1 MRVMVTG
8 ATGFVGGHTAKALV
22 DAGHEVTALVRDER
36 RLREVADSLD
46 FDVADPVVGDMTDAA
61 AVDAALEGADAVVH
75 CAAVVSLDRRS
86 EQEMLRANPAGLR
99 NVVGAAVERGLDPI
113 IHTSSTSA
121 LFRPGVGRLHPDLPV
136 ADCDLAYGRSK
147 ALCETSA
154 RTYQEQGAPVVITYP
169 SGILGPP
176 AGRALG
182 ETAEQMSSFLAGG
195 IMPTRHAAIS
205 LIDVRD
211 LAALHAAL
219 LEPGRGP
226 RRVMCGGHLLTME
239 QLAEL
244 FRELTGRRFPIPPV
258 PPGALRGAGRA
269 ADLLRRAVPLG
280 GPMSEEAMALVTGW
294 QGTDDRSAHVLGV
307 TLRDPRETMEVSLAA
322 WHAAGLITTRQLGRA
337 ASPRPSEHGAPAAP
351 GAPSV
356 VRNPAPGM
364 PRGVRWLRAVK
375 IPGAVLASKPFRW
388 LGPKVFPRF
397 HRLVLRATGGRTM
410 LDSKAQPMLMLAT
423 TGAKSGQRRETPLA
437 TVPLERGTYLV
448 VGSNFAGER
457 HPAWTAN
464 LLAHPDASITF
475 RGRTFPV
482 AARLLSG
489 EERAACWQEAL
500 EWYPGWRDYLEVT
513 DREFRVF
520 ELSPV

>member
-1 MRVMVTG
+1 MRVTVTG

-36 RLREVADSLD
+36 RLREGADSLG
-46 FDVADPVVGDMTDAA
+46 FDLPDLVIGDMTDAA
-61 AVDAALEGADAVVH
+61 AVDAALDGADAVVH

-121 LFRPGVGRLHPDLPV
+121 LFRPGVGPLHPDLPV
-136 ADCDLAYGRSK
+136 ADSALAYGRSK
-147 ALCETSA
+147 ASCETAA
-154 RTYQEQGAPVVITYP
+154 RGYQEQGAPVVITYP

-195 IMPTRHAAIS
+195 VMPTRHAAIS
-205 LIDVRD
+205 IIDVRD

-219 LEPGRGP
+219 IEPGLGP

-258 PPGALRGAGRA
+258 PPGALRAAGRA

-294 QGTDDRSAHVLGV
+294 QGTDDATLAELGV
-307 TLRDPRETMEVSLAA
+307 ELRDVRETMEVSLQA
-322 WHAAGLITTRQLGRA
+322 WHAAGLITTRQLGRPSTA
-337 ASPRPSEHGAPAAP
+337 RPAEDGAPPEPA
-351 GAPSV
+351 V

-364 PRGVRWLRAVK
+364 PRGVQWLRAVK
-375 IPGAVLASKPFRW
+375 IPGAVLASRPFRW
-388 LGPKVFPRF
+388 LGPRVFPRF
-397 HRLVLRATGGRTM
+397 HRLVLRVSGGRTM
-410 LDSKAQPMLMLAT
+410 LDSKAQPMLMLT
-423 TGAKSGQRRETPLA
+423 TIGAKTGQRRETPLA
-437 TVPLERGTYLV
+437 TVPLARGTYLV
-448 VGSNFAGER
+448 VGSNFAGDR

-464 LLAHPDASITF
+464 LSAHPDASITF

-489 EERAACWQEAL
+489 EERAACWREAL

-520 ELSPV
+520 ELTPT

>member
-22 DAGHEVTALVRDER
+22 DAGHRVTALVRDER
-36 RLREVADSLD
+36 RLAEVADSLGFALPD
-46 FDVADPVVGDMTDAA
+46 LVVGDMTDAA
-61 AVDAALEGADAVVH
+61 AVAAALDGAEAVVH
-75 CAAVVSLDRRS
+75 CAAVVSLDRRN
-86 EQEMLRANPAGLR
+86 EQEMLRANPEGLR
-99 NVVGAAVERGLDPI
+99 NVVGGAVERGLDPI

-121 LFRPGVGRLHPDLPV
+121 LFEPGVGRLHPDLPV
-136 ADCDLAYGRSK
+136 ANCSLAYGRSK
-147 ALCETSA
+147 ASCETAA
-154 RTYQEQGAPVVITYP
+154 RRYQEQGAPVVITYP

-195 IMPTRHAAIS
+195 VMPTRHAAIS
-205 LIDVRD
+205 VIDVRD
-211 LAALHAAL
+211 LAALHVAL

-258 PPGALRGAGRA
+258 PPGALRAAGRA
-269 ADLLRRAVPLG
+269 ADRLRRVVPVG

-294 QGTDDRSAHVLGV
+294 QGTDDATLAELGLE
-307 TLRDPRETMEVSLAA
+307 LRDPRQTMEVSLRA
-322 WHAAGLITTRQLGRA
+322 WREAGLITDRQLGRPRG
-337 ASPRPSEHGAPAAP
+337 ASG
-351 GAPSV
+351 PSV
-356 VRNPAPGM
+356 AGGEVLHNPAPGM
-364 PRGVRWLRAVK
+364 PRGLRWLTAVK
-375 IPGAVLASKPFRW
+375 VPGVVLASAPFRW

-437 TVPLERGTYLV
+437 TVPLARGTYLV
-448 VGSNFAGER
+448 VGSNFARER

-464 LLAHPDASITF
+464 LLAHPDASVTF
-475 RGRTFPV
+475 RGTTFDV
-482 AARLLSG
+482 SARLLTG
-489 EERAACWQEAL
+489 EERAACWDEAL

-520 ELSPV
+520 ELTPT

>member
-8 ATGFVGGHTAKALV
+8 ATGFVGGHSAKALV

-36 RLREVADSLD
+36 RLREVADSLG
-46 FDVADPVVGDMTDAA
+46 FAMPDVVVGDMTDGA
-61 AVDAALEGADAVVH
+61 AVSAALDGAQAVVH

-86 EQEMLRANPAGLR
+86 EQEMLRANPEGLR
-99 NVVGAAVERGLDPI
+99 NVVGTAVERGLDPI
-113 IHTSSTSA
+113 IHVSSTSA
-121 LFRPGVGRLHPDLPV
+121 LFEPGVGPLHPDLPV
-136 ADCDLAYGRSK
+136 ASCALAYGRSK
-147 ALCETSA
+147 ARCETEA
-154 RTYQEQGAPVVITYP
+154 RRYQEQGAPVVITYP

-195 IMPTRHAAIS
+195 VMPTRHAAIS
-205 LIDVRD
+205 VIDVRD

-269 ADLLRRAVPLG
+269 ADLLRRVVPLG
-280 GPMSEEAMALVTGW
+280 GPMSEEAMALVTGLE
-294 QGTDDRSAHVLGV
+294 GTADRSALELGV
-307 TLRDPRETMEVSLAA
+307 TLRDPRETFEVSLAA
-322 WHAAGLITTRQLGRA
+322 WHSAGLVTSRQLGRPKA
-337 ASPRPSEHGAPAAP
+337 TRTAPATDP
-351 GAPSV
+351 GPGPV
-356 VRNPAPGM
+356 QNPAPGM
-364 PRGVRWLRAVK
+364 PRGLRWLRSVK
-375 IPGAVLASKPFRW
+375 VPGFVLASTPFRW

-410 LDSKAQPMLMLAT
+410 LDSRAQPMLMLAT
-423 TGAKSGQRRETPLA
+423 TGAKSGQTRETPLA
-437 TVPLERGTYLV
+437 TVPLQRGTYLV
-448 VGSNFAGER
+448 VGSNFARER

-464 LLAHPDASITF
+464 LLAHPDASVTF
-475 RGRTFPV
+475 RGRTFGV
-482 AARLLSG
+482 TARLLTG
-489 EERAACWQEAL
+489 DERSACWDEAL